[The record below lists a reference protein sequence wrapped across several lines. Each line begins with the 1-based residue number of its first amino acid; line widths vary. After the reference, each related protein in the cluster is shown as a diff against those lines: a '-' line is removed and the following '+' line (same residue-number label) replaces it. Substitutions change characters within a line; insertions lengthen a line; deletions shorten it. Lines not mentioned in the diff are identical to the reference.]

1 MKESFRRVPTSV
13 QRFNIV
19 LPLIFLVAAGW
30 AVAHCR
36 IVPAAG
42 LAAIFVL
49 TYLVEPLPNPS
60 GGRIFPN
67 NSVKIAAALL
77 WLPQEVLLGVGIG
90 SFIGLI
96 LFRDYEMWRA
106 GGNGAAW
113 GLSAGAATLVA
124 HLAIPQTSPTIA
136 HLAGAAILAVVSN
149 RVINEGIF
157 SIYKSH
163 RFGHPFLATWLQNVL
178 DQWPSQLFA
187 APMGII
193 LAAIA
198 VRSDSIPLALAL
210 TAVSAIALPVPRQ
223 ELAYYHRSQ
232 QTLAEIVEAMV
243 RALEGVDENARA
255 HGDRVSALAVKVGS
269 QLGMSEQALR
279 AVRLASRLHDVGLL
293 AGPDAPSDDIRL
305 ERHPAVIGG
314 RILARFPDPMIGA
327 IVRAHHERWDGQ
339 GIPDH
344 KSGKA
349 IPFGARILAAAEV
362 YDSAVHG
369 LSPFT
374 APLSREA
381 AAGYLVSI
389 AGSALDPQV
398 VKALLRVAAGQSPEV
413 AR

>member
-1 MKESFRRVPTSV
+1 MKESFRHAPTSV

-19 LPLIFLVAAGW
+19 LPLIFLATAGW
-30 AVAHCR
+30 ALPHTR
-36 IVPAAG
+36 IVPAVG
-42 LAAIFVL
+42 LAAIFAL

-67 NSVKIAAALL
+67 NSVKIAAALI

-90 SFIGLI
+90 SFVGLI
-96 LFRDYEMWRA
+96 LFRNYETWRA
-106 GGNGAAW
+106 GGNGASW
-113 GLSAGAATLVA
+113 GLSAGAATLMV
-124 HLAIPQTSPTIA
+124 HQVIPQAGPTIA
-136 HLAGAAILAVVSN
+136 HLAWAAVLAVVTN

-157 SIYKSH
+157 SIYRSQ
-163 RFGHPFLATWLQNVL
+163 RFGHPFLATWLQNIL

-198 VRSDSIPLALAL
+198 VRVESIPLELAL

-243 RALEGVDENARA
+243 RALEGVDETARV
-255 HGDRVSALAVKVGS
+255 HGDRVSTLATEVGR
-269 QLGMSEQALR
+269 QLRMSEQTLR

-293 AGPDAPSDDIRL
+293 AGPDGSSDNIQT
-305 ERHPAVIGG
+305 EGHHAVIGG

-327 IVRAHHERWDGQ
+327 IVRAHHERWDGK
-339 GIPDH
+339 GFPDH

-349 IPFGARILAAAEV
+349 IPLGARILAAVEV

-369 LSPFT
+369 LNPFT
-374 APLSREA
+374 APLSKEA
-381 AAGYLVSI
+381 AHNYLVSI
-389 AGSALDPQV
+389 AGSVLDPQV
-398 VKALLRVAAGQSPEV
+398 VKLLLRVIAGQNLEV